1 MGSNPHQSVSFL
13 WMCIASG
20 YISFLPNKERWLD
33 LCLRCYKEVFFKS
46 IKFWSLLLLPCR
58 QWSFC
63 GFVCCICG
71 FWYKMTD
78 FDEIT
83 LTGDFDRWLWQ
94 SDWFFFFTLIDVLIW
109 DRLPLSYSTGC
120 ILQVPST
127 TEGDRNQLPGPT
139 GEPPTMCLLSPY
151 LPRLRF
157 FNTIEGRER
166 LLVYHRLYWKVSMQP
181 QMDPKFGHSV
191 WY

>member
-33 LCLRCYKEVFFKS
+33 LCLWCYKEVFFKS

-71 FWYKMTD
+71 FWYKITD

-94 SDWFFFFTLIDVLIW
+94 SDWFFFFYFDWRINMRQITSIIFYRV
-109 DRLPLSYSTGC
+109 YSTGS
-120 ILQVPST
+120 LHHRRWQ
-127 TEGDRNQLPGPT
+127 
-139 GEPPTMCLLSPY
+139 EPASWPHRGASHNVLTFPL
-151 LPRLRF
+151 F
-157 FNTIEGRER
+157 AQIEI
-166 LLVYHRLYWKVSMQP
+166 
-181 QMDPKFGHSV
+181 F
-191 WY
+191 